1 MSGSPGYPLTTVKVY
16 TVARPDSSVQSTAAD
31 WHRQQNG
38 VGGSR
43 NVPQSAHRGAT
54 SRRSLAACQNGSV
67 LGSVEI
73 LTAPA
78 GSAVASFP
86 CPAARAHRS
95 RPRISPLVGS
105 AAGPPVTSASS
116 APATWLTAVPRSCST
131 PSMMWVAPMT

>member
-1 MSGSPGYPLTTVKVY
+1 MTLLTSRVPGASGRSTTTGTRVMSGSPGYPLTTVKVY

-86 CPAARAHRS
+86 GALIGHARGSARLSAARPGR
-95 RPRISPLVGS
+95 R
-105 AAGPPVTSASS
+105 
-116 APATWLTAVPRSCST
+116 
-131 PSMMWVAPMT
+131 

>member
-1 MSGSPGYPLTTVKVY
+1 M
-16 TVARPDSSVQSTAAD
+16 ARPDSSVQSTAAD
-31 WHRQQNG
+31 WQRQQNG

-73 LTAPA
+73 VTAPA
-78 GSAVASFP
+78 GSASAG
-86 CPAARAHRS
+86 AHRS
-95 RPRISPLVGS
+95 RPRISALVGS